1 LRRPGLAGWGIQP
14 MWLLALAAV
23 AAACVGLARVD
34 ATYSLTD
41 FHCFWNGGRFVIDGA
56 DPYDTTRWTA
66 ATAGLFPDGN
76 GGFRTA
82 TCPSR
87 FAYPLWTAMAFAPLG
102 LLPEGVAA
110 ALWAALLLVGAIG
123 GLVLVWRAAGGP
135 PGSLPTYVLVV
146 ASSQPFWFTIITL
159 QLGGVLL
166 GLLGVLTAASRLGRP
181 VPAGLALAALAVKPH
196 VTWAVLPA
204 VAVRAVRRREWRLLT
219 GATGLAAFGTALSLA
234 IAPSWPASWLGD
246 VLTTRVATV
255 PVQATAW
262 AVAGL
267 LMGDARFAI
276 VLIAPLAVAV
286 VLLLRGVHLSTVSIT
301 ALGIGGSLLVTPYAG
316 SYDQLLLAL
325 PWAVTLA
332 IALRRGDAV
341 GGALLAGVVLCASLL
356 PWTLGA
362 FAVRMALGE
371 AASWSVV
378 AVTMVVL
385 AIALRSEVSAARAGL
400 PTYREGPS
408 PSPASRRPARTPTGS
423 G

>member
-1 LRRPGLAGWGIQP
+1 
-14 MWLLALAAV
+14 LALAAV

-41 FHCFWNGGRFVIDGA
+41 FHCFWNSGRFVIDGA

-246 VLTTRVATV
+246 VLTTRAATG
-255 PVQATAW
+255 PVQAT
-262 AVAGL
+262 
-267 LMGDARFAI
+267 
-276 VLIAPLAVAV
+276 PLAVAAV
-286 VLLLRGVHLSTVSIT
+286 APRRLCRGHGAGEGPLVAGGPGADGRAADRVPVQVSRSRGGASHLSGRTVT
-301 ALGIGGSLLVTPYAG
+301 
-316 SYDQLLLAL
+316 
-325 PWAVTLA
+325 
-332 IALRRGDAV
+332 
-341 GGALLAGVVLCASLL
+341 
-356 PWTLGA
+356 
-362 FAVRMALGE
+362 
-371 AASWSVV
+371 
-378 AVTMVVL
+378 
-385 AIALRSEVSAARAGL
+385 
-400 PTYREGPS
+400 
-408 PSPASRRPARTPTGS
+408 SPASRRPARTPTGS